1 MVQDWRG
8 LVAKKRAEVA
18 KELPEEWR
26 LSKDVL
32 DTINANADIAVLDV
46 PAKCGLLTAKEL
58 EITEKYDAVDL
69 VAKMSAKELSS
80 SEVTLAFCKRA
91 AVAHQVT
98 NCLTEMFF
106 QKALERARYLDE
118 YLEKE
123 GKPVGP
129 LHGMPISLK
138 DSFNL
143 KGINSTIGYV
153 SFIDRPPSETNSPL
167 VDILLQN
174 GAVLY
179 VKTNIPQTLMTADSD
194 NNVFGRVMNPHK
206 LKLNA
211 GGSSGGEGALVAMRG
226 SILGVGT
233 DIGGSIRIPAICCG
247 TFGFKPSVGRV
258 PFGGQ
263 TNPVLDGWTGI
274 MPVAGPLARSPRD
287 LRLFLEAVIKTKPW
301 DFDYTALAIPWHPVP
316 EKKTLTIGVVLECPT
331 WLVAP
336 PQLRAMKTATD
347 KLKQAGHNVIM
358 LEKFPSFKEATEL
371 SWAFFDIDNEMTGFK
386 HIEASGEPMV
396 TSVADMYTLP
406 PEGRKVKSLGD
417 LLDMNEKY
425 LKFRQEW
432 LKIFVDNKMDVI
444 LAPGAHKTAVPHDTF
459 RYPPYTVMWNL
470 LAYPACI
477 VPYLKADKSIDHADP
492 RIPEYDP
499 DIVDGAPCSI
509 QVIARGEQD
518 EELMAAV
525 ELVSKAIGL

>member
-1 MVQDWRG
+1 
-8 LVAKKRAEVA
+8 
-18 KELPEEWR
+18 
-26 LSKDVL
+26 
-32 DTINANADIAVLDV
+32 
-46 PAKCGLLTAKEL
+46 
-58 EITEKYDAVDL
+58 
-69 VAKMSAKELSS
+69 
-80 SEVTLAFCKRA
+80 
-91 AVAHQVT
+91 
-98 NCLTEMFF
+98 
-106 QKALERARYLDE
+106 
-118 YLEKE
+118 
-123 GKPVGP
+123 
-129 LHGMPISLK
+129 
-138 DSFNL
+138 
-143 KGINSTIGYV
+143 
-153 SFIDRPPSETNSPL
+153 
-167 VDILLQN
+167 
-174 GAVLY
+174 
-179 VKTNIPQTLMTADSD
+179 
-194 NNVFGRVMNPHK
+194 
-206 LKLNA
+206 
-211 GGSSGGEGALVAMRG
+211 MRG

-287 LRLFLEAVIKTKPW
+287 LRLFLEAVIRTKPW

-336 PQLRAMKTATD
+336 PQLRAMKTATE
-347 KLKQAGHNVIM
+347 KLKKAGHNVIM

-371 SWAFFDIDNEMTGFK
+371 SWSFFDIDNEMTGFK

-406 PEGRKVKSLGD
+406 PEGRKERTLGD

-432 LKIFVDNKMDVI
+432 LKIFVDNKLDVI

-470 LAYPACI
+470 LA
-477 VPYLKADKSIDHADP
+477 
-492 RIPEYDP
+492 
-499 DIVDGAPCSI
+499 
-509 QVIARGEQD
+509 
-518 EELMAAV
+518 
-525 ELVSKAIGL
+525 VSLI